1 MRAHPITTKAST
13 IVPGGILALGL
24 AVVLLAASAGAAT
37 AGTASADTRLYL
49 WCAPLPAP
57 DGGCIDGGHR
67 LDRSPFDFG
76 HRQVGTTS
84 PAQGFFLSA
93 SGTFNPSISVS
104 GDYVQTSNCPP
115 TMVNQSCLFRV
126 TFTPTSTGPKEGT
139 LSTGPG
145 GPTAML
151 TGKGVT
157 TRTPPVLPL
166 RLDANADRWL
176 ELGRRGVLRKDIP
189 VRTYIG
195 DCLLYSCPD
204 YDITLRLRGD
214 FRRTTKQLAANSGW
228 VAIKARPKHL
238 KQLKEE
244 PTPPKIKMKFVA
256 TDEFGQKA
264 TDEAKV
270 TLCSRVTPWRD
281 DEPSRCL
288 WHFPRK

>member
-1 MRAHPITTKAST
+1 MRAQTIATKAST

-24 AVVLLAASAGAAT
+24 AVVLMGATASTASAGT
-37 AGTASADTRLYL
+37 LFEGTRLFL
-49 WCAPLPAP
+49 WCAPLPTF
-57 DGGCIDGGHR
+57 DDGCIDAGHR
-67 LDRSPFDFG
+67 LDRNPFDFG

-84 PAQGFFLSA
+84 PAQGFLLSA
-93 SGTFNPSISVS
+93 GGTFNPSISVS

-115 TMVNQSCLFRV
+115 TMVDPELPLQGHLHPHEHGARRA
-126 TFTPTSTGPKEGT
+126 PWLPD
-139 LSTGPG
+139 PG

-151 TGKGVT
+151 TGDGVT

-166 RLDANADRWL
+166 RLEANAGRWL
-176 ELGRRGVLRKDIP
+176 ELGRRGVVRKDIP

-214 FRRTTKQLAANSGW
+214 FRKTTKHLAANSGW
-228 VAIKARPKHL
+228 VDIEARPKHL

-244 PTPPKIKMKFVA
+244 PTPPKIKMNLVA

-270 TLCSRVTPWRD
+270 KLCSRVIPWRD
-281 DEPSRCL
+281 PEPARCL